1 MPRALPP
8 LNGLRAFEAA
18 GRHLSF
24 SKAAQELN
32 VTPAA
37 ISHQIKGLEDHLQV
51 QLFRR
56 EPRALLL
63 TDAGQRALPEV
74 RAAFEQL
81 AEAVEG
87 LRDAGEASQHVLT
100 VSAVPSL
107 SAKWLVPR
115 LDRFRRQHPEID
127 VRLDATGTIVDFSRD
142 QDIDMG
148 LRYGT
153 GDYPDLETVRLAPG
167 DVVPVC
173 SPAVANADP
182 PLKTPADLASR
193 TLIHTRWGSGA
204 TDPDWGE
211 WLRSAGVRDIDSRRG
226 PRFNHSEY
234 ALQAAMQSQGVAL
247 VMRVLVED
255 DLAAG
260 RLVAPFDTPQRGAAR
275 DERPR
280 FSYWIVA
287 PKAKLKLKRV
297 RAFRDWLLDEMAATR
312 EERDADDPAA
322 AAPRPSENEAQS

>member
-37 ISHQIKGLEDHLQV
+37 ISHQIKGLEEHLQV

-56 EPRALLL
+56 EPRTLLL
-63 TDAGQRALPEV
+63 TDAGQRALPEI
-74 RAAFEQL
+74 RAAFEHL

-87 LRDAGEASQHVLT
+87 LRDASEANQHLLT

-107 SAKWLVPR
+107 SSKWLVPR

-127 VRLDATGTIVDFSRD
+127 VRLDATGTVVDFSRD
-142 QDIDMG
+142 QDIDLG

-153 GDYPDLETVRLAPG
+153 GGYPGLEAIRLASG
-167 DVVPVC
+167 DVIPVC
-173 SPAVANADP
+173 SPAVAYADP
-182 PLKTPADLASR
+182 PLKQPADLANR
-193 TLIHTRWGSGA
+193 TLIHTSWGSGA

-211 WLRSAGVRDIDSRRG
+211 WLRSAGVSNIDSRRG
-226 PRFNHSEY
+226 PRFNHTEY
-234 ALQAAMQSQGVAL
+234 AVQAALQDQGVAL
-247 VMRVLVED
+247 AARVLMED

-260 RLVAPFDTPQRGAAR
+260 RLVAPFDAHEAGAGNTAGTG
-275 DERPR
+275 

-287 PKAKLKLKRV
+287 PKAKLKLRRV

-312 EERDADDPAA
+312 EERGQDPADVPA
-322 AAPRPSENEAQS
+322 KPSDSEALS

>member
-1 MPRALPP
+1 MARALPP

-127 VRLDATGTIVDFSRD
+127 VLLDATGTIVDFSRE
-142 QDIDMG
+142 QEIDMG

-153 GDYPDLETVRLAPG
+153 GDYPGLETIRLAPG

-173 SPAVANADP
+173 SPEVANADP
-182 PLKTPADLASR
+182 PLRTPADLATR

-211 WLRSAGVRDIDSRRG
+211 WLRSAGVTDLDSRRG

-234 ALQAAMQSQGVAL
+234 ALQAALQGQGVAL

-260 RLVAPFDTPQRGAAR
+260 RLVAPFDTPESDAAR
-275 DERPR
+275 DDCPR

-312 EERDADDPAA
+312 EERDAED
-322 AAPRPSENEAQS
+322 APGSAGPSTSEASN

>member
-74 RAAFEQL
+74 RAAFAQL
-81 AEAVEG
+81 AEAVAG

-127 VRLDATGTIVDFSRD
+127 VRLDATGTLVDFARD
-142 QDIDMG
+142 QDIDIA

-153 GDYPDLETVRLAPG
+153 GDYPGLETTQLASG

-173 SPAVANADP
+173 SPEVAAADP
-182 PLKTPADLASR
+182 PLRSPEKLATR

-211 WLRSAGVRDIDSRRG
+211 WLRSAGVREVDSRRG
-226 PRFNHSEY
+226 PRFNHAEY
-234 ALQAAMQSQGVAL
+234 ALQAALQGQGVAL

-260 RLVAPFDTPQRGAAR
+260 RLVAPFDAPERERAGDGGPQFA
-275 DERPR
+275 
-280 FSYWIVA
+280 YWIVA
-287 PKAKLKLKRV
+287 PKAKLKLRRV

-312 EERDADDPAA
+312 EERVAEDSPAGSSN
-322 AAPRPSENEAQS
+322 SEASS

>member
-63 TDAGQRALPEV
+63 TDAGQRALPEI

-127 VRLDATGTIVDFSRD
+127 VRLDATGTLVDFSRE
-142 QDIDMG
+142 QDIDLG

-153 GDYPDLETVRLAPG
+153 GDYPGLETIRLAPG

-173 SPAVANADP
+173 TPEVANADP
-182 PLKTPADLASR
+182 PLRRPEDLATR

-211 WLRSAGVRDIDSRRG
+211 WLRSAGVPDVDSRRG

-234 ALQAAMQSQGVAL
+234 ALQAAMQGQGVAL

-260 RLVAPFDTPQRGAAR
+260 RLVAPFDAADGGRGRDRCPQ
-275 DERPR
+275 

-312 EERDADDPAA
+312 DEREAEGEPARETTCNSE
-322 AAPRPSENEAQS
+322 APS

>member
-1 MPRALPP
+1 MPSALPP

-63 TDAGQRALPEV
+63 TDAGQRALPEI

-107 SAKWLVPR
+107 SAKGLVPR

-127 VRLDATGTIVDFSRD
+127 VRLDATGTIVDFNRE

-153 GDYPDLETVRLAPG
+153 GDYPGLETIRLAPG

-173 SPAVANADP
+173 SPAVAEAVP
-182 PLKTPADLASR
+182 PLKRPEDLTTR

-211 WLRSAGVRDIDSRRG
+211 WLRSAGATEVDSHRG

-234 ALQAAMQSQGVAL
+234 ALQAAMQGQGVAL

-260 RLVAPFDTPQRGAAR
+260 RLVAPFDAPDSAAS
-275 DERPR
+275 RPDRTR

-287 PKAKLKLKRV
+287 PKAKLKLRRV

-312 EERDADDPAA
+312 EERDPDTGDTPA
-322 AAPRPSENEAQS
+322 PPSPDEAST

>member
-1 MPRALPP
+1 MARALPP

-127 VRLDATGTIVDFSRD
+127 VLLDATGTLVDFSRE
-142 QDIDMG
+142 QEIDMG

-153 GDYPDLETVRLAPG
+153 GDYPGLETIRLAPG

-173 SPAVANADP
+173 SPEVANADP
-182 PLKTPADLASR
+182 PLQRPEDLATR

-211 WLRSAGVRDIDSRRG
+211 WLRSAGVSDVDSRRG

-234 ALQAAMQSQGVAL
+234 ALQAALQGQGVAL

-260 RLVAPFDTPQRGAAR
+260 RLVAPFDTPGSGPGR
-275 DERPR
+275 DRAPR
-280 FSYWIVA
+280 FSYWIVV

-312 EERDADDPAA
+312 EEREAEDTPVPAGSSK
-322 AAPRPSENEAQS
+322 SEASS